1 MSNRPNFVLI
11 AIAVLVYLFLM
22 GPLVIVVGASLSD
35 TTFLTFPP
43 QGLSLRWFENV
54 FAISAFRRTIVT
66 SLQIA
71 ILGTFVAL
79 LIGLPAAY
87 ALNRYRIELPR
98 WLGTLFVLPI
108 LVPEI
113 VFGFA
118 LLKSLSVGAG
128 VPVFGALLVGH
139 TLLVLPYVVR
149 VISASL
155 ASFDFSIEEAAISL
169 GSAPLKTF
177 FTIVLPNVR
186 AGVIAA
192 FILAFITSLN
202 DVSVSL
208 FLTGP
213 GVSTLP
219 IQILA
224 HVEQFFDPTVAS
236 VSVLLMFLTV
246 AVMAVV
252 ERTLGLHISCKVAFS
267 DTTSRYQ
274 SGVGPLRHDQSSRRS
289 LAVHSGWGTRLTARS
304 QRLRQND
311 DVTVDRR
318 IPVSNPRRD

>member
-1 MSNRPNFVLI
+1 MSDRPHPILI
-11 AIAVLVYLFLM
+11 VVAALVYLFLM
-22 GPLVIVVGASLSD
+22 VPLVIVVGAALSD
-35 TTFLTFPP
+35 TTYLTFPP
-43 QGLSLRWFENV
+43 QGLSLRWFENI
-54 FAISAFRRTIVT
+54 FEISAFRRTIVT

-71 ILGTFVAL
+71 FLGTMIAL
-79 LIGLPAAY
+79 LIGIPAAY
-87 ALNRYRIELPR
+87 ALNRFRVELPK
-98 WLGTLFVLPI
+98 LFGTLFVLPI

-118 LLKSLSVGAG
+118 LLKSLTVGTG
-128 VPVFGALLVGH
+128 TPIFLALLIGH
-139 TLLVLPYVVR
+139 TLIVLPYVVR

-169 GSAPLKTF
+169 GSAPVKTF

-213 GVSTLP
+213 GISTLP

-246 AVMAVV
+246 AVMAIV
-252 ERTLGLHISCKVAFS
+252 ERTLGLTF
-267 DTTSRYQ
+267 
-274 SGVGPLRHDQSSRRS
+274 
-289 LAVHSGWGTRLTARS
+289 LAK
-304 QRLRQND
+304 
-311 DVTVDRR
+311 
-318 IPVSNPRRD
+318 